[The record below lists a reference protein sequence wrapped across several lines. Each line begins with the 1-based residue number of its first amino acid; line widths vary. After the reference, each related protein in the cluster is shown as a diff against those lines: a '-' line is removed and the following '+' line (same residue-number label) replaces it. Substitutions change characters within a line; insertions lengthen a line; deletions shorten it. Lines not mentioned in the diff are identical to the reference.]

1 MNDSTEELDGQY
13 VQGFDVYQSE
23 EFKAFCKRFGIQWGL
38 RTREITLVIPC
49 DGLMTVKQEYI
60 TKHQKEN
67 ADVPE
72 YVDTT
77 SLQNTKYRTLDVLR
91 KE

>member
-1 MNDSTEELDGQY
+1 MNDSTDELDGQY

-23 EFKAFCKRFGIQWGL
+23 EFKAFCKKFSIQWGL
-38 RTREITLVIPC
+38 HTREITLVIPFE
-49 DGLMTVKQEYI
+49 GLMIVKQEYI

-67 ADVPE
+67 TDVPE

-77 SLQNTKYRTLDVLR
+77 SLQNTKYRTKEELR
-91 KE
+91 KD